1 MKKSVLL
8 SAMGLATA
16 LVVSGFGG
24 EVVAQQSLQMGGS
37 RSNYGSISIRPG
49 FVPDPRSVSIVSG
62 GTIDARSLNL
72 GAGCVGYVTRQPD
85 WIVRLQ
91 GGTSSN
97 LRFYVQVPG
106 AAPSQNT
113 DTTLL
118 VNTASGGWRCNDDSY
133 GGANPTV
140 NIPNAGPGQYD
151 VWVGSYVRGANVRG
165 RLFVTE
171 LDSNHP

>member
-1 MKKSVLL
+1 MKKSVVL
-8 SAMGLATA
+8 SALGLAAA
-16 LVVSGFGG
+16 LVVSGVG
-24 EVVAQQSLQMGGS
+24 EDVVAQQSLQIGG
-37 RSNYGSISIRPG
+37 RRANFGTVRLRPG

-72 GAGCVGYVTRQPD
+72 GSGCVGYVTRTPD
-85 WIVRLQ
+85 YIVNL
-91 GGTSSN
+91 GGQSSN
-97 LRFYVQVPG
+97 LRFYVVVPG
-106 AAPSQNT
+106 ATASQNT

-140 NIPNAGPGQYD
+140 DVPNAGPGQYD

-171 LDSNHP
+171 LNSNHP